1 METRDYGAKDY
12 SEIKKVMLQLVI
24 TYVNNH
30 LDKTDLINGFDVYF
44 VWYSK
49 ILKNSKA
56 LISTSLPDGMY
67 YEVTYNG
74 EKDEFYLDAY
84 KKFENIK
91 ITGVK

>member
-1 METRDYGAKDY
+1 MNETKIVDYT
-12 SEIKKVMLQLVI
+12 EIKRLMLQLVI
-24 TYVNNH
+24 TYVNNYI
-30 LDKTDLINGFDVYF
+30 DKSDLVNGFDVYF

-49 ILKNSKA
+49 ILQNSKA
-56 LISTSLPDGMY
+56 LISTSLPDGIY

-84 KKFENIK
+84 KKFKNIK

>member
-1 METRDYGAKDY
+1 MRNY
-12 SEIKKVMLQLVI
+12 SQIKRTMLDLVI
-24 TYVNNH
+24 TYVNQH
-30 LDKTDLINGFDVYF
+30 LDRTDDVNSFDVYF

-84 KKFENIK
+84 KKFDNIK

>member
-1 METRDYGAKDY
+1 MNENKIIDYA
-12 SEIKKVMLQLVI
+12 EIKRLMLQHVI
-24 TYVNNH
+24 TYVNKH
-30 LDKTDLINGFDVYF
+30 LDSPDLVNGFDVYF

-56 LISTSLPDGMY
+56 LISTSLLDGMY

-74 EKDEFYLDAY
+74 EKDEFYLDVY
-84 KKFENIK
+84 NKCENIK